1 MKEHNS
7 TMAFILL
14 LLFIVVVALVT
25 SCCNSSE
32 TIETKEIFLS
42 TDEKSNCIETLQ
54 RMTTR
59 HPLFYKLKII
69 ERPL

>member
-1 MKEHNS
+1 MTTEEIKSLPWSGNEK
-7 TMAFILL
+7 F
-14 LLFIVVVALVT
+14 ALV
-25 SCCNSSE
+25 N
-32 TIETKEIFLS
+32 IETKEIFLG